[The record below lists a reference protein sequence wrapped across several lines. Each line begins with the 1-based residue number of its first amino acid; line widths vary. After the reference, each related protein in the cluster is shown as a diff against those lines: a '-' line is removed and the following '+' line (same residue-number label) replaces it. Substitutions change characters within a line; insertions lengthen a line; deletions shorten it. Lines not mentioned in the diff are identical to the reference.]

1 MPSDKHLWTPE
12 DMSAFDPKAKL
23 GQAGTYPYTRGI
35 HADMYR
41 SKVWTMRQYAGF
53 GSAEETNER
62 FRYLLS
68 NGQTGLSTAFDL
80 PTQMG
85 LDSDDPMAEGEVGRT
100 GVAIDTLAD
109 MERLFEQIDLSKV
122 STSMTINST
131 SSILLSMYR
140 AVGIKQGVSPEKLR
154 GTIQN
159 DILKEYEA
167 RNTYIYPP
175 AGSMRLITN
184 IFEYCAKELPSFNT
198 ISISGY
204 HIREA
209 GATAVQELAFTFS
222 NACEYVRAAQ
232 SSGLDID
239 SFAPQLSFFF
249 VAQMDF
255 FEEVAKFRAARR
267 IWARLMKD
275 KFGAKNPKSWM
286 LRFHVQTAGS
296 SLTQQ
301 QPENNVVRT
310 ALEALAAV
318 LGGCQSLHTN
328 SKDEALALPTP
339 ASALLALRTQQIIA
353 FETGVTHVVDPFG
366 GSYYVESLTDKIEA
380 EVQLYLDKI
389 DAMGGATAAIETG
402 YIQKEIQESAYKYHQ
417 DVESNQQIVV
427 GVNDFVDEAKDNIPI
442 QRVDPAIETRQKE
455 KLRQVK
461 AKRNQNK
468 VEASLK
474 ALDNAARGT
483 ENLLPFI
490 VEAVNEYATVGEISG
505 TLKTAFGKFRPPVT
519 L

>member
-1 MPSDKHLWTPE
+1 MPSEKHLWTPE
-12 DMSAFDPKAKL
+12 DLVNFDPEKRLGKA
-23 GQAGTYPYTRGI
+23 GSYPYTRGI
-35 HADMYR
+35 HPEMYR
-41 SKVWTMRQYAGF
+41 SKTWTMRQYAGF

-62 FRYLLS
+62 FRYLLAH
-68 NGQTGLSTAFDL
+68 GQTGLSTAFDL

-100 GVAIDTLAD
+100 GVAIDTLQD
-109 MERLFEQIDLSKV
+109 MERLFEKIDLAKV

-140 AVGIKQGVSPEKLR
+140 AVGIKQGVSTDKLR

-175 AGSMRLITN
+175 GGSMRLITN
-184 IFEYCAKELPSFNT
+184 IFGYCAKELPSFNT

-209 GATAVQELAFTFS
+209 GATAVQELAFTFA
-222 NACEYVRAAQ
+222 NASEYVRAAQ
-232 SSGLDID
+232 KSGLDID
-239 SFAPQLSFFF
+239 DFAPQLSFFF
-249 VAQMDF
+249 VSQMDF
-255 FEEVAKFRAARR
+255 FEEIAKFRAARR
-267 IWARLMKD
+267 IWAGLMKE
-275 KFGAKNPKSWM
+275 KFGAKNPKSWIC
-286 LRFHVQTAGS
+286 RFHVQTAGS
-296 SLTQQ
+296 SLTAQ
-301 QPENNVVRT
+301 QPDNNIVRT

-353 FETGVTHVVDPFG
+353 FETGVTNVVDPFG
-366 GSYYVESLTDKIEA
+366 GSYYLEGLTDKIEK
-380 EVQLYLDKI
+380 EVQEYLDKI

-402 YIQKEIQESAYKYHQ
+402 YIQKEIQESAYRDHQ
-417 DVESNQQIVV
+417 AIETNAHIVV
-427 GVNDFVDEAKDNIPI
+427 GVNDFIDVAKENIPI
-442 QRVDPAIETRQKE
+442 QKVDSEIEAQQKE
-455 KLRQVK
+455 RLRKVK
-461 AKRNQNK
+461 QTRDQGK
-468 VEASLK
+468 VDTALK
-474 ALDNAARGT
+474 ELDNAARGND
-483 ENLLPFI
+483 NLLPFI
-490 VEAVNEYATVGEISG
+490 VNAVDCYASVGEISN
-505 TLKTAFGKFRPPVT
+505 TLKVAFGKFRPPVT